1 VAVWLIVL
9 VVGSPWIA
17 GIAYCWRWR
26 IRDDAVQPSM
36 GELARKRLG
45 L

>member
-1 VAVWLIVL
+1 VGVWLIVL
-9 VVGSPWIA
+9 VAGFPWIV
-17 GIAYCWRWR
+17 GIAYCWSRR
-26 IRDDAVQPSM
+26 VRDDAVQPSM